1 MEAEANQVISATSA
15 LAGLCYGLGILAL
28 LWVFRRSILRQRR
41 LKKASP
47 TAGKQRQRSV
57 VARSEIEGIEGRYWL
72 SRYRQAQK
80 FARRALPSEPQQRF
94 LTAVSA
100 AQHKRRSG

>member
-1 MEAEANQVISATSA
+1 MEAEANQAISATAA

-28 LWVFRRSILRQRR
+28 LWVFRRSIMRQRR
-41 LKKASP
+41 LKKESP
-47 TAGKQRQRSV
+47 VPGRQRQHGV

-80 FARRALPSEPQQRF
+80 FARLAPPSDPQQRF
-94 LTAVSA
+94 LAAVSA
-100 AQHKRRSG
+100 VQQRRRQG